1 MNDLKRTRDA
11 LNYFAKGA
19 NKSNLSEAE
28 KKRLSSIKASFRNAK
43 DDGYV
48 GGESGV
54 SINHFKNSADWL
66 EKIIDKY
73 QLELPIHSRTSWP
86 MVRISPE
93 NHSQLT
99 KSQAKESAKR
109 GRVISLV
116 DWCNEVI
123 EAGLRA
129 FRHIK

>member
-1 MNDLKRTRDA
+1 MNELKRTQNA

-19 NKSNLSEAE
+19 NKKCLTESE
-28 KKRLSSIKASFRNAK
+28 KKRLSNIKASFRNAK
-43 DDGYV
+43 DDGYI

-54 SINHFKNSADWL
+54 SISHFKNSADWL
-66 EKIIDKY
+66 EKIIAKY
-73 QLELPIHSRTSWP
+73 KLELPIFSRTSWP
-86 MVRISPE
+86 MIRVSPT
-93 NHSQLT
+93 NHSLLA

-123 EAGLRA
+123 TAGLKNLHR
-129 FRHIK
+129 

>member
-1 MNDLKRTRDA
+1 MNDLKRTQNA

-19 NKSNLSEAE
+19 NKAGLSEAE
-28 KKRLSSIKASFRNAK
+28 KKRLSNIKASFRNAK

-54 SINHFKNSADWL
+54 SLTQFKNSADWL

-73 QLELPIHSRTSWP
+73 KLELPVHSRTSWP
-86 MVRISPE
+86 MIRISPV
-93 NHSQLT
+93 NHSILA

-109 GRVISLV
+109 GKVISLV
-116 DWCNEVI
+116 DWCNEVLT
-123 EAGLRA
+123 AGLKA
-129 FRHIK
+129 LKHIK